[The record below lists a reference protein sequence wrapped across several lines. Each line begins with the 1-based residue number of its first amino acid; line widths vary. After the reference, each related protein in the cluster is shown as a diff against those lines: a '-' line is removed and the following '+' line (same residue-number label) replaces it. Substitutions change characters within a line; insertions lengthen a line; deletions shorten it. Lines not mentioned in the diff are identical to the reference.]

1 MAFSTKKYTRPVLLN
16 ELRKLSVSNFTNLST
31 FANAFSPRAGIRS
44 AKVAA
49 LTQFV
54 TRTQLNSLFN
64 NGGAA
69 NAKKSLIKIV
79 KNS

>member
-1 MAFSTKKYTRPVLLN
+1 MAFSTNKYTRPVLLN
-16 ELRKLSVSNFTNLST
+16 DLRKLSVSKFSNLST

-49 LTQFV
+49 LTQLV
-54 TRTQLNSLFN
+54 TRRQLNSLFN
-64 NGGAA
+64 NGGAS
-69 NAKKSLIKIV
+69 NAKKSLISLV